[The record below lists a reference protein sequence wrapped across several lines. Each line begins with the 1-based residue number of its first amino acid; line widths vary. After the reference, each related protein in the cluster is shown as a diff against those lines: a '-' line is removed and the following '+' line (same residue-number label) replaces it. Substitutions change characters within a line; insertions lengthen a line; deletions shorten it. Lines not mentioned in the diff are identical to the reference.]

1 MKKIIS
7 FVFISILSCAF
18 VFSND
23 GDFLLD
29 GYESYRKNDWSSAM
43 FFFRKQGINNIQEE
57 PMYMLIMSE
66 IYWGDYKSALSD
78 SEVFLNKYPDS
89 RYVPY
94 IQYQKGRCLHFLS
107 RNEDCILVLSDFCHQ
122 NPDSEMYAAALYW
135 IAEAFYSEYNFDS
148 ALALYER
155 IVVDFSNDEKAFD
168 ARYRI
173 EMIEQRQ
180 REEKLLYLLK
190 VTGEENLAVRED
202 YERQLR
208 LYKAED
214 KMGLKKQ
221 LNEAQLRIQSL
232 EKLLSEER
240 YNSELLREKAENNIE
255 KKDPEVEALKIK
267 AKLLLLLFIQKKLK
281 LF

>member
-18 VFSND
+18 VFSNND
-23 GDFLLD
+23 DFLLD
-29 GYESYRKNDWSSAM
+29 GYEAYRKNDWSSAM

-66 IYWGDYKSALSD
+66 IYGGDYKSALSD
-78 SEVFLNKYPDS
+78 SEFFLNKYPDS

-240 YNSELLREKAENNIE
+240 YNSELLREKAENNVE

-267 AKLLLLLFIQKKLK
+267 AKQLQFLLDEQKKE
-281 LF
+281 

>member
-18 VFSND
+18 VFSNND
-23 GDFLLD
+23 EFLLD
-29 GYESYRKNDWSSAM
+29 GYEAYRKNDWSSAM

-66 IYWGDYKSALSD
+66 IYGGDYKSALSD
-78 SEVFLNKYPDS
+78 SEFFLNKYPDS

-190 VTGEENLAVRED
+190 VTGEENLSDSVAFKE
-202 YERQLR
+202 YMKCILT
-208 LYKAED
+208 
-214 KMGLKKQ
+214 
-221 LNEAQLRIQSL
+221 EAG
-232 EKLLSEER
+232 EKW
-240 YNSELLREKAENNIE
+240 KDIE
-255 KKDPEVEALKIK
+255 KKIRADYGISYDMEVIRLINIMNKFGFLVFS
-267 AKLLLLLFIQKKLK
+267 AKFYSII
-281 LF
+281 F

>member
-66 IYWGDYKSALSD
+66 IYGGDYKSALSD

-267 AKLLLLLFIQKKLK
+267 AKQLQFLLDEQKKE
-281 LF
+281 

>member
-7 FVFISILSCAF
+7 FVFISVLGCAF
-18 VFSND
+18 VFSNND
-23 GDFLLD
+23 DFLLD
-29 GYESYRKNDWSSAM
+29 GYEAYRKNDWSSAM

-66 IYWGDYKSALSD
+66 IYGGDYKSALSD
-78 SEVFLNKYPDS
+78 SEFFLNKYPDS

-240 YNSELLREKAENNIE
+240 YNSELLKEKAENNVE

-267 AKLLLLLFIQKKLK
+267 AKQLQFLLDEQKKE
-281 LF
+281 

>member
-18 VFSND
+18 VFSNND
-23 GDFLLD
+23 DFLLD

-66 IYWGDYKSALSD
+66 IYGGDYKSALSD
-78 SEVFLNKYPDS
+78 SEFFLNKYPDS

-240 YNSELLREKAENNIE
+240 YNSELLREKAENNVE

-267 AKLLLLLFIQKKLK
+267 AKQLQFLLDEQKKE
-281 LF
+281 

>member
-7 FVFISILSCAF
+7 FVFISMLSCAF
-18 VFSND
+18 VFSNND
-23 GDFLLD
+23 DFLLD
-29 GYESYRKNDWSSAM
+29 GYEAYRKNDWSSAM

-66 IYWGDYKSALSD
+66 IYGGDYKSALSD

-267 AKLLLLLFIQKKLK
+267 AKQLQFLLDEQKKE
-281 LF
+281 

>member
-18 VFSND
+18 VFSNND
-23 GDFLLD
+23 EFLLD
-29 GYESYRKNDWSSAM
+29 GYEAYRKNDWSSAM

-66 IYWGDYKSALSD
+66 IYGGDYKSALSD
-78 SEVFLNKYPDS
+78 SEFFLNKYPDS

-240 YNSELLREKAENNIE
+240 YNSELLREKAENNVE

-267 AKLLLLLFIQKKLK
+267 AKQLQFLLDEQKKE
-281 LF
+281 